1 MAETNSILE
10 QNPETSVNNGGGI
23 SSEMGSLVAT
33 TSSGGGNNNVNMMLL
48 QTVPRNNNN
57 DTEEQQTLVTP
68 MGIAANNTDTDN
80 NDLKQS
86 TADEEALTLPEST
99 HSFLFTEPI
108 NSIPFYFGLGIAAM
122 SYACLILALI
132 NNLQNGDVP
141 ANVSKAVR
149 IAQYL
154 SILIALLS
162 EYLLYMRHVCV
173 HFLCI
178 CFAKIGILSSNILLL
193 YVILLIHIAYIIISM
208 CEFVLCTYVMLHF
221 VFTHFVNLILAPYIG
236 SGGRNTH
243 GFIPPPSNL
252 PTISTFEIPRN

>member
-68 MGIAANNTDTDN
+68 MGIAANTDN
-80 NDLKQS
+80 DNHDIKQS

-154 SILIALLS
+154 SILIGLLS

-193 YVILLIHIAYIIISM
+193 YVILLIHIAYIISYQ
-208 CEFVLCTYVMLHF
+208 C
-221 VFTHFVNLILAPYIG
+221 VNLCFVHMICFMLCSLILQT
-236 SGGRNTH
+236 SC
-243 GFIPPPSNL
+243 L
-252 PTISTFEIPRN
+252 LIS

>member
-1 MAETNSILE
+1 MAETNHSILE
-10 QNPETSVNNGGGI
+10 QNPETSVNGGGI

-33 TSSGGGNNNVNMMLL
+33 TSSGGGNNNVMLL

-68 MGIAANNTDTDN
+68 MGIAANTDTDN

-108 NSIPFYFGLGIAAM
+108 NSIPFYFGVGIAAM

-162 EYLLYMRHVCV
+162 EYLCVCV
-173 HFLCI
+173 CI
-178 CFAKIGILSSNILLL
+178 
-193 YVILLIHIAYIIISM
+193 
-208 CEFVLCTYVMLHF
+208 
-221 VFTHFVNLILAPYIG
+221 
-236 SGGRNTH
+236 
-243 GFIPPPSNL
+243 
-252 PTISTFEIPRN
+252 

>member
-33 TSSGGGNNNVNMMLL
+33 TSSGGGNNNMMLL

-68 MGIAANNTDTDN
+68 MGIAANTDTDD
-80 NDLKQS
+80 NDVKQS

-108 NSIPFYFGLGIAAM
+108 NSIPFYFSVGIAAM

-162 EYLLYMRHVCV
+162 E
-173 HFLCI
+173 
-178 CFAKIGILSSNILLL
+178 
-193 YVILLIHIAYIIISM
+193 
-208 CEFVLCTYVMLHF
+208 
-221 VFTHFVNLILAPYIG
+221 
-236 SGGRNTH
+236 
-243 GFIPPPSNL
+243 
-252 PTISTFEIPRN
+252 

>member
-108 NSIPFYFGLGIAAM
+108 NSIPFYFSVGIAAM

-162 EYLLYMRHVCV
+162 EYLCYVFVYETCVCTFFV
-173 HFLCI
+173 HMFC
-178 CFAKIGILSSNILLL
+178 KYWYS
-193 YVILLIHIAYIIISM
+193 VI
-208 CEFVLCTYVMLHF
+208 
-221 VFTHFVNLILAPYIG
+221 
-236 SGGRNTH
+236 
-243 GFIPPPSNL
+243 
-252 PTISTFEIPRN
+252 

>member
-1 MAETNSILE
+1 MVAETNSILE
-10 QNPETSVNNGGGI
+10 QNPETSVNGGGI
-23 SSEMGSLVAT
+23 GSEMGSLVAT
-33 TSSGGGNNNVNMMLL
+33 TSSGGGNNNVNMLL

-68 MGIAANNTDTDN
+68 MGIAANTDTDN
-80 NDLKQS
+80 NDIKQS

-99 HSFLFTEPI
+99 HSFLFTERI

-162 EYLLYMRHVCV
+162 EYLCMCIWFYAF
-173 HFLCI
+173 FLFTH
-178 CFAKIGILSSNILLL
+178 FAKIGILLSNILLL
-193 YVILLIHIAYIIISM
+193 YAYVTYSHCIYIISM
-208 CEFVLCTYVMLHF
+208 YIFFVHMKCFILCS
-221 VFTHFVNLILAPYIG
+221 LILQ
-236 SGGRNTH
+236 
-243 GFIPPPSNL
+243 NL
-252 PTISTFEIPRN
+252 YLLIS

>member
-1 MAETNSILE
+1 MRLEEGRITAREVDRNETKTMAETNSILE

-68 MGIAANNTDTDN
+68 MGIAANTDDTDN

-108 NSIPFYFGLGIAAM
+108 NSIPFYFSVGIAAM

-162 EYLLYMRHVCV
+162 E
-173 HFLCI
+173 
-178 CFAKIGILSSNILLL
+178 
-193 YVILLIHIAYIIISM
+193 
-208 CEFVLCTYVMLHF
+208 
-221 VFTHFVNLILAPYIG
+221 
-236 SGGRNTH
+236 
-243 GFIPPPSNL
+243 
-252 PTISTFEIPRN
+252 